1 MNPSPEHTAALG
13 LRFDRAE
20 KRFGSLVALR
30 RISLEIPPGEF
41 VVLVGHNGS
50 GKTTLLRMAAS
61 LIKPSAGR
69 VEFFGPAAPN
79 SGAAKLRVGMLAH
92 STLLYDE
99 LTAAENLRF
108 FAKLYGLDRPAER
121 AAEALAPAGLSD
133 RSDSLVR
140 TFSRGMRQRLAVAR
154 ALLNDPA
161 LLILDEPA
169 TGLDREGC
177 AWLAE
182 IARNTHSRGCTILL
196 TAHNQDETTELATR
210 AIAMRSGNVVAD
222 SGTNGDPRAVIDAE
236 FSAAR
241 SRAFSSA
248 NASAANA
255 SIREES
261 RIA

>member
-1 MNPSPEHTAALG
+1 MTTMPESASALG
-13 LRFDRAE
+13 VRFDKAE

-30 RISLEIPPGEF
+30 RVSLEISPGEF
-41 VVLVGHNGS
+41 AVLVGHNGS

-61 LIKPSAGR
+61 LIKPSSGR
-69 VEFFGPAAPN
+69 VEFFGAATPN
-79 SGAAKLRVGMLAH
+79 PDAAKLRVGMLAH

-133 RSDSLVR
+133 RADSLVR

-182 IARNTHSRGCTILL
+182 IARATHARGCTILL
-196 TAHNQDETTELATR
+196 TAHNQDEATDLATR
-210 AIAMRSGNVVAD
+210 AIALRGGAIIAD
-222 SGTNGDPRAVIDAE
+222 SGTNGDPRVVIDAE

-248 NASAANA
+248 NVSAPNA
-255 SIREES
+255 PIRGES

>member
-1 MNPSPEHTAALG
+1 V
-13 LRFDRAE
+13 RFANAE
-20 KRFGSLVALR
+20 KRFGSLIALR
-30 RISLEIPPGEF
+30 RVSLEFAPGEF
-41 VVLVGHNGS
+41 VVFVGHNGS
-50 GKTTLLRMAAS
+50 GKTTLLRMSAS
-61 LIKPSAGR
+61 LIRPSAGR
-69 VEFFGPAAPN
+69 VEFFGPAAAN
-79 SGAAKLRVGMLAH
+79 AEAAKQRVGLLAH

-108 FAKLYGLDRPAER
+108 FAKLYGLDHPHDRAAAALRPAGLAER
-121 AAEALAPAGLSD
+121 ANH
-133 RSDSLVR
+133 LVR

-182 IARNTHSRGCTILL
+182 IARSTHANGCTILM

-210 AIAMRSGNVVAD
+210 AIAMRAGAVVAD
-222 SGTNGDPRAVIDAE
+222 SGPRGDARAVIDAE
-236 FSAAR
+236 FTSAAR
-241 SRAFSSA
+241 RARISSA
-248 NASAANA
+248 A
-255 SIREES
+255 ES